1 MKQPQAPLEYII
13 KTMDIP
19 AKALREL
26 LARIAIDYDL
36 DHTDLVERYIEN
48 PVPALSKSPKV
59 ALCTALTAKGL
70 PCKYK
75 PQRGSCTC
83 KIHAPKGTPEEVPK
97 KTEVEFEEPQEEDQM
112 MLALMKIVTSSK
124 SLQVTLENM
133 LE

>member
-1 MKQPQAPLEYII
+1 
-13 KTMDIP
+13 MDIP

-48 PVPALSKSPKV
+48 PVPEPPKAPQV
-59 ALCTALTAKGL
+59 ALCTALTAKGI

-83 KIHAPKGTPEEVPK
+83 KIHAPKGNPEEVPN
-97 KTEVEFEEPQEEDQM
+97 KTEVEFEEPLEEDQM

-124 SLQVTLENM
+124 SLPVTLENM